1 MARPKKA
8 PEIPRDPTTSPL
20 WVLTFSDMMSQ
31 LLLFFI
37 VLFSVSE
44 VKQDKVY
51 DMFVAFRTA
60 FKMDV
65 PQSGYTLKSFEDS
78 MAALSEYAFN
88 VPDQQGELGRSDI
101 AVPERFGKYMKVE
114 KKDESLTMSIAAE
127 AFFEKGSAVMGEEP
141 RKLMAEVAAKL
152 AGYWTRIKVLG
163 VTSPAPL
170 PPGSPYPDHFALGYA
185 RAKAVAEELAG
196 NWRAHERPMEEA
208 RLEIASRGCYDQPDD
223 PLKEHL
229 YDRVDIIVTAEPV
242 MSREKLKGLRKEE
255 RLNRDEGKPTDAK
268 AAPKGA
274 AAGEKQGKE

>member
-1 MARPKKA
+1 MAKLKK
-8 PEIPRDPTTSPL
+8 PLEMLRDPTSCPL

-44 VKQDKVY
+44 VKQEKVY

-60 FKMDV
+60 FKMDI
-65 PQSGYTLKSFEDS
+65 PQSGYTLKSFEES

-127 AFFEKGSAVMGEEP
+127 TFFEKGSAVMGKDQ
-141 RKLMAEVAAKL
+141 RDVLQFAAEKL

-170 PPGSPYPDHFALGYA
+170 PPGSPHQDHFALGYA

-196 NWRAHERPMEEA
+196 NWRAGGRPMEEA
-208 RLEIASRGCYDQPDD
+208 RLEISSRGCYDQPDN
-223 PLKEHL
+223 PLEERL
-229 YDRVDIIVTAEPV
+229 YDRVEIIVTAEPV
-242 MSREKLKGLRKEE
+242 MSREKLKGLETAGTLK
-255 RLNRDEGKPTDAK
+255 RDKDTSHAAK
-268 AAPKGA
+268 AASKDGKA
-274 AAGEKQGKE
+274 EAGEK